1 MCVLLGYGAD
11 AICPFFVF
19 EMAKS
24 LREEGVLEPALTD
37 DILFKVL
44 YIALVISFNKITN
57 IKGIPLILSIL
68 LER

>member
-44 YIALVISFNKITN
+44 YIAVVISFNKKIN

-68 LER
+68 LPR

>member
-44 YIALVISFNKITN
+44 YIAVVIPFNKT
-57 IKGIPLILSIL
+57 LI
-68 LER
+68 

>member
-44 YIALVISFNKITN
+44 YTTVVIMYNTK
-57 IKGIPLILSIL
+57 L
-68 LER
+68 LLC